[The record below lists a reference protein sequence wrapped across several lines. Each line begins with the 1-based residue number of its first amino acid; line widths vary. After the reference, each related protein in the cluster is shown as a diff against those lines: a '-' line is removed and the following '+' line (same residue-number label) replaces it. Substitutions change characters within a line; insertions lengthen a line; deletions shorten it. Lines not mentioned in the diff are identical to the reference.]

1 MGDLQNPPQHGEGD
15 RAQRGGGGLPAE
27 PPLRQP
33 SAATSPSRGGLK
45 TPYLIALAIFVVD
58 QVSKLIMIGPLA
70 LQQRG
75 SIQLLPFFDL
85 TWVENRGISLGLG
98 QATTDTQR
106 WLLVAVTAAIALL
119 VAWWIRREQQSGD
132 RFALALV
139 LGGALGNIVDR
150 MRLGF
155 VVDFLDL
162 HFGEWRPFLV
172 FNVADAAISIGVVI
186 LLLRALFVRQAAP
199 EENID
204 HA

>member
-1 MGDLQNPPQHGEGD
+1 M
-15 RAQRGGGGLPAE
+15 AK
-27 PPLRQP
+27 P
-33 SAATSPSRGGLK
+33 S
-45 TPYLIALAIFVVD
+45 TPWIIALTIFVVD
-58 QVSKLIMIGPLA
+58 QVSKFIMIGPLT
-70 LQQRG
+70 LEQRG

-98 QATTDTQR
+98 QATTDWQR
-106 WLLVAVTAAIALL
+106 WLLVAVTAGIALV

-132 RFALALV
+132 RLALALV

-150 MRLGF
+150 VRLGY

-186 LLLRALFVRQAAP
+186 LLLRAVFVKPAAP
-199 EENID
+199 EENI

>member
-1 MGDLQNPPQHGEGD
+1 M
-15 RAQRGGGGLPAE
+15 
-27 PPLRQP
+27 
-33 SAATSPSRGGLK
+33 SRGRGMTLR
-45 TPYLIALAIFVVD
+45 TPYLIALGIFIVD
-58 QVSKLIMIGPLA
+58 QVSKFIMIGPLA
-70 LQQRG
+70 LQARG
-75 SIQLLPFFDL
+75 SIELLPIFNF
-85 TWVENRGISLGLG
+85 TWTENRGISLGLG

-106 WLLVAVTAAIALL
+106 WLLVAATAAIALL

-150 MRLGF
+150 VRLGF

-186 LLLRALFVRQAAP
+186 LLFRAIFIRQAAP

>member
-1 MGDLQNPPQHGEGD
+1 MGKSNTPWIV
-15 RAQRGGGGLPAE
+15 
-27 PPLRQP
+27 
-33 SAATSPSRGGLK
+33 AA
-45 TPYLIALAIFVVD
+45 AIFVVD
-58 QVSKLIMIGPLA
+58 QISKFIMIGPLA

-75 SIQLLPFFDL
+75 TIELLPIFNF
-85 TWVENRGISLGLG
+85 TWTENRGISLGLG

-106 WLLVAVTAAIALL
+106 WLLVAVTAGIALI

-132 RFALALV
+132 RMALALV

-150 MRLGF
+150 VRLGF

-186 LLLRALFVRQAAP
+186 LLFRAFFVRPAAP